1 MELELYKKH
10 RPKRLKDVVG
20 QDETIEALQTL
31 IKKKKVPQAI
41 LLTGPTGVGKTTI
54 GRIILAAVGCE
65 EDAGDLTEIN
75 SSDFRGIDTVRDV
88 RRSASKTALSGGAKG
103 WIFDEL
109 HQMRS
114 DAQDSMLKLLE
125 DPPENVYFVLAT
137 TDPHKLRPALKGRC
151 TTFGLNPISNATLN
165 SLLRTILKKEK
176 KKLHKKVQ
184 ERIIEV
190 ANGSARNALVSMHK
204 VLELDN
210 WKKQLKAVKAEDVEA
225 QAIELC
231 RKLINLSPRSQWK
244 EIGDMLK
251 ALDKSPNAEP
261 ETIRRMVLGYAN
273 AVLRNAPRHQ
283 AYLVIQ
289 CFRDHF
295 YDTGAA
301 GLTGSCY
308 QVWLSATKAARK

>member
-1 MELELYKKH
+1 
-10 RPKRLKDVVG
+10 
-20 QDETIEALQTL
+20 
-31 IKKKKVPQAI
+31 
-41 LLTGPTGVGKTTI
+41 
-54 GRIILAAVGCE
+54 
-65 EDAGDLTEIN
+65 
-75 SSDFRGIDTVRDV
+75 
-88 RRSASKTALSGGAKG
+88 
-103 WIFDEL
+103 
-109 HQMRS
+109 
-114 DAQDSMLKLLE
+114 
-125 DPPENVYFVLAT
+125 
-137 TDPHKLRPALKGRC
+137 
-151 TTFGLNPISNATLN
+151 
-165 SLLRTILKKEK
+165 
-176 KKLHKKVQ
+176 
-184 ERIIEV
+184 
-190 ANGSARNALVSMHK
+190 MHK

-231 RKLINLSPRSQWK
+231 RKLINLSPRSQWE